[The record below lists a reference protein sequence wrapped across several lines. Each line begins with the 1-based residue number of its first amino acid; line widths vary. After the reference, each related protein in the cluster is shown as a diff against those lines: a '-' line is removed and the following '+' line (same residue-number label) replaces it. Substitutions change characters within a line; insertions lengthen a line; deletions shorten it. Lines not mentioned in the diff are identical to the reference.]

1 MSTVSIKAHN
11 LTDAYQTILTN
22 GRHGWI
28 ADEPIAE
35 DGTDLGLAPY
45 EILLASL
52 AACKSMTLRYLAKQK
67 GWALEDVRAELV
79 LQTERK
85 EGKSV
90 TFIQTKISIEGDLT
104 DEQREQL
111 LRVAD
116 RCPVHRVLT
125 GAIDIAPAE
134 WL

>member
-1 MSTVSIKAHN
+1 MPTVTIKAHN
-11 LTDAYQTILTN
+11 LTDEFQTILSN

-28 ADEPIAE
+28 ADEPIAD
-35 DGTDLGLAPY
+35 DGTDLGFAPY

-52 AACKSMTLRYLAKQK
+52 AACKSMTLRYLARQK
-67 GWALEDVRAELV
+67 GWPLQDVRAELV

-90 TFIQTKISIEGDLT
+90 TSIQTKISIEGDLT
-104 DEQREQL
+104 NEQREQL

-125 GAIDIAPAE
+125 GEIEIAPAV
-134 WL
+134 LL